1 MASHSNLAPTPEF
14 VVERP
19 VVQQSITGRVT
30 QAMRYWLLAVAD
42 RINRTP
48 EVVQTVTLTTQ
59 AASISATT
67 ISVLSLAAG
76 VYRLSAA
83 ARITTA
89 ATTSSSLTLTFGWTQ
104 AVACTASSAAI
115 TGNTTATTGSFVVV
129 VRADEATALTYA
141 TTYASSGGTAMV
153 YRLDVAV
160 EQLI

>member
-1 MASHSNLAPTPEF
+1 VASSLAPTPEF

-30 QAMRYWLLAVAD
+30 QAMRYWLLSLAD

-48 EVVQTVTLTTQ
+48 EVVQTVSVTGQT
-59 AASISATT
+59 ASLGTTT
-67 ISVLSLAAG
+67 ISVLSLAPG

-83 ARITTA
+83 LRITTA

-115 TGNTTATTGSFVVV
+115 TGNTTATTGSFMVVA
-129 VRADEATALTYA
+129 RADQATALTYA

-153 YRLDVAV
+153 YRLDVSV
-160 EQLI
+160 EQVI